1 MLPMARAEQLLLQRN
16 SDPLVALPAAL
27 REPLRRQLQRQ
38 HQRQEIATARVVAIP
53 LPELRDAVAVPLVR
67 RADGEV
73 DVYAD
78 SLAPAVTQALEQW
91 LINLEPLPPGQVQP
105 LLLRLRPWPAAGTA
119 PQD

>member
-38 HQRQEIATARVVAIP
+38 GQEIATARVVAMP
-53 LPELRDAVAVPLVR
+53 LPDLHDSVAVPLLR

-78 SLAPAVTQALEQW
+78 RLTPAVTQALEQW

-105 LLLRLRPWPAAGTA
+105 LLLRLRPWPEAGTE

>member
-38 HQRQEIATARVVAIP
+38 RQDIATARVVAIP
-53 LPELRDAVAVPLVR
+53 LPDLRDSVAVPLLR

-78 SLAPAVTQALEQW
+78 RLAPAVTQALEQW

-105 LLLRLRPWPAAGTA
+105 LLLKLRPWPAAGTE